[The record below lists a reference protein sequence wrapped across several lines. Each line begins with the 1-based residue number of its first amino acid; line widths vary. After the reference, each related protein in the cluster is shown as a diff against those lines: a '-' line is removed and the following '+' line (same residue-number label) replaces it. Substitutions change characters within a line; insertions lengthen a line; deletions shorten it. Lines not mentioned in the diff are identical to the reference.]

1 VPREEFSH
9 HSKVVQ
15 SCLFAPIFEIPKR
28 VEETIVLLLNTEFWE
43 YSKAPLHIINDP
55 VGSAHKTLETFE
67 RRISSLCSHNYTGFV
82 PGYGKLGHCAGGCH
96 FNALYART
104 AIAISPIIIN
114 TIINVYR
121 LLLLDYL

>member
-1 VPREEFSH
+1 MPCEEFSH

-15 SCLFAPIFEIPKR
+15 GCLFAIVFDISKC
-28 VEETIVLLLNTEFWE
+28 VEETIILLLNTEFWE

-67 RRISSLCSHNYTGFV
+67 RRISSLCSHNYTGVV

-96 FNALYART
+96 FNALYTRT
-104 AIAISPIIIN
+104 ESANRPIAIN
-114 TIINVYR
+114 TIIVFYR